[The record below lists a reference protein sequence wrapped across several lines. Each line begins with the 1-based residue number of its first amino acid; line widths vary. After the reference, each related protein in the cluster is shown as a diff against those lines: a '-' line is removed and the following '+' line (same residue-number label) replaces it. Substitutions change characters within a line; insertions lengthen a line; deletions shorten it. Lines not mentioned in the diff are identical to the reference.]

1 MAGKGLILP
10 RGGNHVVFLELRRD
24 SQFTTGI
31 SGFLLGWP
39 WEAQSSPR
47 AARESWGLRSSHCR
61 AQETSPRRVS
71 GTKYSSPGKAGI
83 SGLHSRLLLGVKPR
97 LQGKPR
103 TPLTS
108 RVATRVSGSPLSGL
122 KGVQPPLQ
130 FGERTRDCSPG
141 HARKEIPQLARTGAS
156 QGFPRAAAP
165 VGVFS
170 RGTTRISGSLSC
182 GAREVRSPCAWRG
195 GARPGSRVTG
205 GD

>member
-1 MAGKGLILP
+1 MQLRDPCCPLKGTSGPSPVCGPGSIRLSRTETCMSGYRHRNRRHNLP
-10 RGGNHVVFLELRRD
+10 DPEVNR
-24 SQFTTGI
+24 
-31 SGFLLGWP
+31 LLP
-39 WEAQSSPR
+39 
-47 AARESWGLRSSHCR
+47 
-61 AQETSPRRVS
+61 
-71 GTKYSSPGKAGI
+71 GI
-83 SGLHSRLLLGVKPR
+83 SGLHSRLPRGVRPR
-97 LQGKPR
+97 LEGKPR
-103 TPLTS
+103 TPLSS
-108 RVATRVSGSPLSGL
+108 RVATRVSWSPLSGL
-122 KGVQPPLQ
+122 KGVQPPLP

-141 HARKEIPQLARTGAS
+141 HAGKEGPQLARTGAS